1 MTLLALL
8 FGLLF
13 APAPAPPQAQETSA
27 EAPAARRLAAMA
39 NLAALEYRLGVRDG
53 KVIAEPEVEEARLFL
68 AESRRNAEKLSG
80 TTATEAV
87 TQLDRLL
94 SMVNATASPD
104 SVEAG
109 VNALLNRL
117 SRELRIPL
125 DEIPAEAPSL
135 ARGRE
140 VFQSTCSSC
149 HGSSG
154 RGDGP
159 VAVALSP
166 RPQDL
171 ADAAALVASSPLDFY
186 RRITVGT
193 AGTAMA
199 PFEHSLSPE
208 DRWAVA
214 LYASTLRLPR
224 PSSRPAPDSL
234 EAFATSARMSDA
246 EVLAALGPGATL
258 ADVAAIRILPVGSSS
273 AMEAVFARVR
283 RELDSAYAYAQS
295 GHPDEARAMAMDAYI
310 TFERVERDLRV
321 KDPALTS
328 SIEAAFESLRNK
340 AGTGA
345 SPSQLATIRRDL
357 AAALERAERTIAD
370 KASGSN
376 LVMQS
381 FLILVREGLEAIL
394 VIGALIAFLVRT
406 GNAHRRRE
414 IHLGVGAAVAL
425 SLLTA
430 LALETVFVLSKR
442 HQEGLEGVVMLLA
455 AGTLFFVSY
464 WLLSKME
471 VAKWNR
477 FVRSR
482 MEQALTRGSAL
493 ALASVAFLAVYR
505 EGFETVLFYKALA
518 ISGGTPG
525 TATWLP
531 ILAGILA
538 GSAVLAV
545 VYVAIN
551 RFGVR
556 LPLKPFF
563 AVTGTLLYYMAFVF
577 AGKGIAEL
585 QESGAIGLTP
595 LGWVPRVP
603 AMGIYPTAESIG
615 VQGVLLLLAL
625 VGAGWLL
632 VPKWAS
638 RRQHVS
644 ASSSSDDLSNSEAPS
659 RRDDQTT
666 RRPAEPPSG
675 PAAEA
680 SLLRSIDRIET
691 DLAEVRVE
699 LERMRERVRPEDVKP
714 SSSGRES

>member
-8 FGLLF
+8 LGFLLSP
-13 APAPAPPQAQETSA
+13 AGVTSQAVQPAPA
-27 EAPAARRLAAMA
+27 EASAARRLAATA
-39 NLAALEYRLGVRDG
+39 TLAAIEYRLGVKNG
-53 KVIAEPEVEEARLFL
+53 KVVAQAEVAEARLFL
-68 AESRRNAEKLSG
+68 AESRKYAEKLSG
-80 TTATEAV
+80 TTGEEV
-87 TQLDRLL
+87 RRELDRLL
-94 SMVNATASPD
+94 AMVNDTASPD
-104 SVEAG
+104 SMEAR
-109 VNALLNRL
+109 VNALLDRV

-125 DEIPAEAPSL
+125 DEVPGEAPSL

-140 VFQSTCSSC
+140 IYQANCTSC

-159 VAVALSP
+159 VAVALTP

-199 PFEHSLSPE
+199 PFEHALSPE

-214 LYASTLRLPR
+214 LYTSTLRLPR

-234 EAFATSARMSDA
+234 RAFATSARMSDA

-258 ADVAAIRILPVGSSS
+258 ADVATVRILPVGPTT

-310 TFERVERDLRV
+310 TFERVERDLSV
-321 KDPALTS
+321 KDPALTAN
-328 SIEAAFESLRNK
+328 IEAAFESLRNK

-345 SPSQLATIRRDL
+345 SADQLAAIRRDL
-357 AAALERAERTIAD
+357 AVALERAERTIAD
-370 KASGSN
+370 QSSGTN
-376 LVMQS
+376 LIMQS
-381 FLILVREGLEAIL
+381 FVILVREGLEAIL

-414 IHLGVGAAVAL
+414 IHLGVGAAIGL

-430 LALETVFVLSKR
+430 AALETVFVLSKR
-442 HQEGLEGVVMLLA
+442 HQEALEGLVMLLA
-455 AGTLFFVSY
+455 AGTLFYVSY

-518 ISGGTPG
+518 VSGGTPG
-525 TATWLP
+525 TVTWLP
-531 ILAGILA
+531 ILVGILA

-563 AVTGTLLYYMAFVF
+563 GVTGTLLYYMAFVF

-595 LGWVPRVP
+595 LDWAPRIPV
-603 AMGIYPTAESIG
+603 MGIYPTAESLG
-615 VQGVLLLLAL
+615 VQGILLLLAL
-625 VGAGWLL
+625 IGIGWILFGNRESGLGTSKEKQVG
-632 VPKWAS
+632 VS
-638 RRQHVS
+638 RT
-644 ASSSSDDLSNSEAPS
+644 SNPEPRSPS
-659 RRDDQTT
+659 
-666 RRPAEPPSG
+666 PES
-675 PAAEA
+675 
-680 SLLRSIDRIET
+680 SLLRSIERIET

-699 LERMRERVRPEDVKP
+699 LERMRERVKPEDATP
-714 SSSGRES
+714 SSPGRES